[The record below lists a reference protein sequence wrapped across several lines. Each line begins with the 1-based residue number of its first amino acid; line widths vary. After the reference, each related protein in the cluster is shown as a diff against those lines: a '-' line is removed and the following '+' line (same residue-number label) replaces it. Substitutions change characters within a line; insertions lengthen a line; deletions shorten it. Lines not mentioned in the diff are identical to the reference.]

1 MRSKLG
7 DHFWWMSLFVV
18 CLAQSVI
25 MFTGCLSLYPI
36 YRGER
41 DSTIAMV
48 AGPVL
53 TLAAVALETVA
64 DLQMDKFLSETKSSD
79 AVMSTGVWQWCR
91 HPNYF
96 GEFGFWSCAQTS
108 KIITQTFPVPR
119 HTTRTRRNSMRWTPT
134 PKHVT
139 YVFAGVACG

>member
-1 MRSKLG
+1 
-7 DHFWWMSLFVV
+7 
-18 CLAQSVI
+18 

-41 DSTIAMV
+41 DSAIAMV

-96 GEFGFWSCAQTS
+96 GEFGFWL
-108 KIITQTFPVPR
+108 VGWLVGL
-119 HTTRTRRNSMRWTPT
+119 SMRTDT
-134 PKHVT
+134 KN
-139 YVFAGVACG
+139 